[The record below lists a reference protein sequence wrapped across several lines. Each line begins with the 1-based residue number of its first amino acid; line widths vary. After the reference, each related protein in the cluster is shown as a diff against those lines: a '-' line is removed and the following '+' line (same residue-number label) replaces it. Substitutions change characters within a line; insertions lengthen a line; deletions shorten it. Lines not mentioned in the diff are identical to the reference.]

1 MLKRRNLTP
10 EQLYKIK
17 KRTFIADIIL
27 IIVILGISF
36 YVIINI
42 EPIKKM
48 QSGEFNPCYVC
59 EKTISGASC
68 SLKGDFVYWHEN
80 QIPDMNMTF
89 NFSEY
94 M

>member
-10 EQLYKIK
+10 EQLHKV
-17 KRTFIADIIL
+17 KRRTLIADIIL
-27 IIVILGISF
+27 IIVILGLGF
-36 YVIINI
+36 YVITNI

-68 SLKGDFVYWHEN
+68 SLKGKVVYWHEG
-80 QIPDMNMTF
+80 QIPNTNISF
-89 NFSEY
+89 NFSE
-94 M
+94 